1 MNKIKIKK
9 GDQVMVITGEYK
21 GTKGTVLKVL
31 YNSNKALVEGVNTVK
46 RHTKP
51 NSENPKGGII
61 EKQLPINI
69 SNISLMTKEGEKT
82 RIGYKNEDG
91 KKVRIS
97 TKSKEKYWMIF
108 SAISVGFAFSIFDNF
123 KHMFEVK
130 SPF

>member
-51 NSENPKGGII
+51 NSENPKGGIT

-69 SNISLMTKEGEKT
+69 SNISLIILGPGSSLMTSYPIVFRALKHSLPLSILTSLSG
-82 RIGYKNEDG
+82 DDPP
-91 KKVRIS
+91 IS
-97 TKSKEKYWMIF
+97 KRTLSF
-108 SAISVGFAFSIFDNF
+108 
-123 KHMFEVK
+123 
-130 SPF
+130 